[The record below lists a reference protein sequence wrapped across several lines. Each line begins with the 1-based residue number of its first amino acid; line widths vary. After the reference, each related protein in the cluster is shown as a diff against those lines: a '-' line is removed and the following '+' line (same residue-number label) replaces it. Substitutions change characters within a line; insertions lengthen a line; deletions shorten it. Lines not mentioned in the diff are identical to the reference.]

1 MRGRTSDGM
10 YLEYNDFTQVIF
22 IMTNPTHLKKLIYL
36 QINEKLSKVIFRVDE
51 Y

>member
-22 IMTNPTHLKKLIYL
+22 IMTNSTHLKERINL
-36 QINEKLSKVIFRVDE
+36 QIN
-51 Y
+51 